1 MKLQEKVEQT
11 VASGVIPITLL
22 YDTVRF
28 FDEAPEM
35 KRSFLQI
42 NSLDLGTLTYR
53 QYRFVARRTKQGE
66 ALVRRHLH
74 GIMRAIPQMLQE
86 GRLSM
91 VCVPVYARTLQS
103 GKLAELLFEAFTLFP
118 KVDPGMICVEIS
130 ADILFEDV
138 ALAQERIAELHA
150 LGVKGAIGELGDE
163 FCPVFRL
170 ASFQFEYAFL
180 DSYAIEH
187 LLDDNAAQSVGAL
200 VAYLHTL
207 HARVVAPE
215 LTDEAQSH
223 RARELGCDGYTLL
236 EKGGD
241 AV

>member
-1 MKLQEKVEQT
+1 VPLPNDFT
-11 VASGVIPITLL
+11 VLSDDKYAMNELEEVKKEL
-22 YDTVRF
+22 D
-28 FDEAPEM
+28 PEEM
-35 KRSFLQI
+35 
-42 NSLDLGTLTYR
+42 
-53 QYRFVARRTKQGE
+53 
-66 ALVRRHLH
+66 
-74 GIMRAIPQMLQE
+74 
-86 GRLSM
+86 
-91 VCVPVYARTLQS
+91 
-103 GKLAELLFEAFTLFP
+103 
-118 KVDPGMICVEIS
+118 S

-150 LGVKGAIGELGDE
+150 LGVKIAIGELGDE